1 MSIESNLKK
10 LLKGEKA
17 CIPEHFLKVPSY
29 NSPTLRTGKG
39 RPISEGKF
47 GKMYRG
53 SINDNGRRYVA
64 YKEIDTSESTD
75 GAFEFEFKV
84 AEKLKEFAV
93 PEMYLFKKCPI
104 QDKEPQRIR
113 KGGKPGSKMVNFVQP
128 WLRTKPKDILYME
141 LLNGTSFH
149 SWWQTNPSLDAIK
162 SVIIQVFD
170 NLYRINQKF
179 PDFRHRDLH
188 GNNVMVNPD
197 ALKTPYTWKVDLG
210 RKVIRNDPGGSFRS
224 RLGSPDIKKYKRT
237 NAGVKATIIDFGL
250 SYWSRRMPNPETA
263 DGGYEGAGIYGHGI
277 GPGTIYYDIHR
288 FLYIIYVKVRQPENA
303 KERAIKNFIE
313 ELIPNKEFLEF
324 NGKFTNRGYLLSD
337 YHVALRANLPTFKTI
352 LTHPF
357 LTGDKSPNRPK
368 TLANALKKIGAM
380 KVKTPPKIKTSKAPS
395 PKLSTTERKKK
406 MNNAIKKAAA
416 VLAKPNAKSVP
427 RRRPGVAR
435 PNPVPEIQPAS
446 PSPKANAPYEVMS
459 PSNMLEY
466 AAKIESGRKK
476 AANKLNAKLKEI
488 KATKGKTPT
497 PVRLKE
503 KFSFVNVKGKKR
515 EFVRKFAY
523 DRALAKNKAER
534 EKTPTPKA
542 KKKFI
547 FTDVNGKNR
556 EYARLIPYEKAL
568 AKNKAERSL
577 RAKIR
582 AAWKP
587 KLTPKAKTPTP
598 EEAGKE
604 WNKRYK
610 ETFGITFKEIPNYV
624 MPPAAHNRHMGMIN
638 NRREY
643 VNDRTKG
650 KTPSFGYIATTAE
663 RAKEAKAKAKA
674 KTPTPKAKKNEYW
687 RSFVDVN
694 GKKQE
699 FESKSAYHEAK
710 QKNLQAYAAKF
721 QKKINRQIQLG
732 RDARFS
738 FVDVNGKKREYVR
751 KGMYEK
757 ALAKNKAEREKRA
770 QPTFSERARAKRM
783 DRGQPFNM
791 KTPQNVRNAI
801 KGGKNMKF
809 VGGKFKTA
817 TPKAKWSNANNKQF
831 MEMLAREKNAQRKLV
846 NEMNKARPLKN
857 GPLDPAVAY
866 AHKTPKN
873 TKKINK
879 YVNSLSN
886 NERNML
892 KKKIC

>member
-1 MSIESNLKK
+1 MSNKNIESNLKK

-84 AEKLKEFAV
+84 AENLKEFAV

-113 KGGKPGSKMVNFVQP
+113 KGGKPGSKMGNFVQP
-128 WLRTKPKDILYME
+128 SRRVKPKDILYME
-141 LLNGTSFH
+141 LLDGMSFH

-162 SVIIQVFD
+162 SVIVQVFD

-237 NAGVKATIIDFGL
+237 NAGVEATIIDFGL

-263 DGGYEGAGIYGHGI
+263 DGGYESAGIYGHGI

-324 NGKFTNRGYLLSD
+324 NGKFTNQGYLLSD

-357 LTGDKSPNRPK
+357 LTAATTPANRPK
-368 TLANALKKIGAM
+368 TLKEALKMIAPPKPKPKTPV
-380 KVKTPPKIKTSKAPS
+380 KVKTPKETRVLPPRNYG
-395 PKLSTTERKKK
+395 KLSAASRKKA
-406 MNNAIKKAAA
+406 MNNMIKKAAA
-416 VLAKPNAKSVP
+416 ILAANKAKPKAKP
-427 RRRPGVAR
+427 APLRRPGAVR

-446 PSPKANAPYEVMS
+446 PSPKANAPYGVMS

-476 AANKLNAKLKEI
+476 AANKLNARVKEI

-534 EKTPTPKA
+534 
-542 KKKFI
+542 
-547 FTDVNGKNR
+547 
-556 EYARLIPYEKAL
+556 
-568 AKNKAERSL
+568 
-577 RAKIR
+577 
-582 AAWKP
+582 
-587 KLTPKAKTPTP
+587 
-598 EEAGKE
+598 
-604 WNKRYK
+604 
-610 ETFGITFKEIPNYV
+610 
-624 MPPAAHNRHMGMIN
+624 
-638 NRREY
+638 
-643 VNDRTKG
+643 
-650 KTPSFGYIATTAE
+650 
-663 RAKEAKAKAKA
+663 
-674 KTPTPKAKKNEYW
+674 AKKNEYW

-710 QKNLQAYAAKF
+710 QKNLKAYGAKMQA
-721 QKKINRQIQLG
+721 KINRQIEMG
-732 RDARFS
+732 RKARLNPQKFT
-738 FVDVNGKKREYVR
+738 FTDIKGKKREYVR
-751 KGMYEK
+751 KGAYET
-757 ALAKNKAEREKRA
+757 ALAKNKAEREK
-770 QPTFSERARAKRM
+770 T
-783 DRGQPFNM
+783 
-791 KTPQNVRNAI
+791 
-801 KGGKNMKF
+801 
-809 VGGKFKTA
+809 
-817 TPKAKWSNANNKQF
+817 KAKWSNANNKQF
-831 MEMLAREKNAQRKLV
+831 MELLAREKNAQRKLA
-846 NEMNKARPLKN
+846 NKMNKARPLKN

-866 AHKTPKN
+866 ALNTPKN

-879 YVNSLSN
+879 YVNSLTN
-886 NERNML
+886 NERNIL
-892 KKKIC
+892 KKKICQP

>member
-1 MSIESNLKK
+1 MSNIESNLKK

-39 RPISEGKF
+39 RPLSEGKF

-64 YKEIDTSESTD
+64 YKEIDTSESTN

-84 AEKLKEFAV
+84 AENLKEFAV

-128 WLRTKPKDILYME
+128 SRRVKPKDILYME

-162 SVIIQVFD
+162 SVIVQVFD

-288 FLYIIYVKVRQPENA
+288 FLYIIYVKVRNPGNT

-324 NGKFTNRGYLLSD
+324 NGKFTNQGYLLSD
-337 YHVALRANLPTFKTI
+337 YHVALRENLPTFKTI

-368 TLANALKKIGAM
+368 TLKEALKMIAPPKPKPKTPV
-380 KVKTPPKIKTSKAPS
+380 KVKTPKETRVLPPRNYG
-395 PKLSTTERKKK
+395 KLSAASRKKA
-406 MNNAIKKAAA
+406 MNNMIKKAAA
-416 VLAKPNAKSVP
+416 ILAANKAKPKAKP
-427 RRRPGVAR
+427 APQRRPGAVR

-446 PSPKANAPYEVMS
+446 PSPKANAPYGVMS
-459 PSNMLEY
+459 PSNMMEY

-476 AANKLNAKLKEI
+476 AANKLNARIKEI

-534 EKTPTPKA
+534 EKT
-542 KKKFI
+542 
-547 FTDVNGKNR
+547 
-556 EYARLIPYEKAL
+556 
-568 AKNKAERSL
+568 
-577 RAKIR
+577 
-582 AAWKP
+582 
-587 KLTPKAKTPTP
+587 KAKTPTP

-674 KTPTPKAKKNEYW
+674 KAKTPTPKAKKK
-687 RSFVDVN
+687 FIFTDVN
-694 GKKQE
+694 GK
-699 FESKSAYHEAK
+699 
-710 QKNLQAYAAKF
+710 N
-721 QKKINRQIQLG
+721 
-732 RDARFS
+732 
-738 FVDVNGKKREYVR
+738 REYVR
-751 KGMYEK
+751 LIPYEK
-757 ALAKNKAEREKRA
+757 ALAKNKAER
-770 QPTFSERARAKRM
+770 SLRAKIRAAWK
-783 DRGQPFNM
+783 P
-791 KTPQNVRNAI
+791 KLTPKA
-801 KGGKNMKF
+801 
-809 VGGKFKTA
+809 KTA

-831 MEMLAREKNAQRKLV
+831 MELLAREKNAQRKLA
-846 NEMNKARPLKN
+846 NKMNKARPLKN

-866 AHKTPKN
+866 ALNTPKN

-879 YVNSLSN
+879 YVNSLTN

-892 KKKIC
+892 KKKICQP

>member
-1 MSIESNLKK
+1 MSNKNIESNLKK

-84 AEKLKEFAV
+84 AENLKEFAV

-113 KGGKPGSKMVNFVQP
+113 KGGKPGSKMGHFVQP
-128 WLRTKPKDILYME
+128 SRRVKPKDILYME

-162 SVIIQVFD
+162 SVIVQVFD

-197 ALKTPYTWKVDLG
+197 ALETPYTWKVDLG

-237 NAGVKATIIDFGL
+237 NAGVEATIIDFGL

-324 NGKFTNRGYLLSD
+324 NGKFTNQGYLLSD

-368 TLANALKKIGAM
+368 TLKEALKMIAPPKPKPKTPV
-380 KVKTPPKIKTSKAPS
+380 KVKTPKETRVLPPRNYG
-395 PKLSTTERKKK
+395 KLSAASRKKA
-406 MNNAIKKAAA
+406 MNNMIKKAAA
-416 VLAKPNAKSVP
+416 ILAANKAKPKAKP
-427 RRRPGVAR
+427 APQRRPGAVR

-446 PSPKANAPYEVMS
+446 PSPKANAPYQVMS

-476 AANKLNAKLKEI
+476 AANKLNAKIKEI
-488 KATKGKTPT
+488 KAMKGKTPT

-534 EKTPTPKA
+534 EKT
-542 KKKFI
+542 
-547 FTDVNGKNR
+547 
-556 EYARLIPYEKAL
+556 
-568 AKNKAERSL
+568 
-577 RAKIR
+577 
-582 AAWKP
+582 
-587 KLTPKAKTPTP
+587 
-598 EEAGKE
+598 
-604 WNKRYK
+604 
-610 ETFGITFKEIPNYV
+610 
-624 MPPAAHNRHMGMIN
+624 
-638 NRREY
+638 
-643 VNDRTKG
+643 
-650 KTPSFGYIATTAE
+650 
-663 RAKEAKAKAKA
+663 KA

-757 ALAKNKAEREKRA
+757 ALAKNKAEREKTKA
-770 QPTFSERARAKRM
+770 
-783 DRGQPFNM
+783 
-791 KTPQNVRNAI
+791 KTP
-801 KGGKNMKF
+801 
-809 VGGKFKTA
+809 

-831 MEMLAREKNAQRKLV
+831 MELLAREKNAQRKLA
-846 NEMNKARPLKN
+846 NKMNKARPLKN

-866 AHKTPKN
+866 AHNTPHPKFRLA
-873 TKKINK
+873 INK
-879 YVNSLSN
+879 YVNSLTN
-886 NERNML
+886 NERNIL
-892 KKKIC
+892 KKKICKP

>member
-1 MSIESNLKK
+1 MSNIESNLKK

-39 RPISEGKF
+39 RPLSEGAF

-84 AEKLKEFAV
+84 AENLKEFAV

-104 QDKEPQRIR
+104 QDKEPRIIR
-113 KGGKPGSKMVNFVQP
+113 KGGKPGSKMGHFVQP
-128 WLRTKPKDILYME
+128 SRRTKPKDILYME
-141 LLNGTSFH
+141 LLDGMSFN
-149 SWWQTNPSLDAIK
+149 SWWKTNPSLDAIK
-162 SVIIQVFD
+162 SVIVQVFD

-188 GNNVMVNPD
+188 GGNVMVSRRE
-197 ALKTPYTWKVDLG
+197 AEYTWKVDLG

-237 NAGVKATIIDFGL
+237 NAGVEAHIIDFGL

-324 NGKFTNRGYLLSD
+324 NGKFTSQGYLLSD

-357 LTGDKSPNRPK
+357 LTGEKTSNRPK
-368 TLANALKKIGAM
+368 TVAEALKMIAPKPKPKPKTPV
-380 KVKTPPKIKTSKAPS
+380 KVKTPKAKTKTPS

-406 MNNAIKKAAA
+406 MNNAIKRAAA
-416 VLAKPNAKSVP
+416 ILAKPKTKPAP
-427 RRRPGVAR
+427 RRRPGVVR

-446 PSPKANAPYEVMS
+446 PELGPTARAIKKLMENQAVNVEAIRLKMGLPRKIGGEPLPQNLMTPSARKKFNEKVKKKMAENNEAPYGVMS
-459 PSNMLEY
+459 PSNIMEY

-476 AANKLNAKLKEI
+476 AANKLNARVKEI

-534 EKTPTPKA
+534 EKT
-542 KKKFI
+542 
-547 FTDVNGKNR
+547 
-556 EYARLIPYEKAL
+556 
-568 AKNKAERSL
+568 
-577 RAKIR
+577 
-582 AAWKP
+582 
-587 KLTPKAKTPTP
+587 KAKTPTP

-757 ALAKNKAEREKRA
+757 ALAKNKAER
-770 QPTFSERARAKRM
+770 SLRAKV
-783 DRGQPFNM
+783 
-791 KTPQNVRNAI
+791 KTV
-801 KGGKNMKF
+801 
-809 VGGKFKTA
+809 
-817 TPKAKWSNANNKQF
+817 TPKAKT
-831 MEMLAREKNAQRKLV
+831 
-846 NEMNKARPLKN
+846 P
-857 GPLDPAVAY
+857 
-866 AHKTPKN
+866 TPKKAVN
-873 TKKINK
+873 MYINK
-879 YVNSLSN
+879 FVNKLDKDEVN
-886 NERNML
+886 AL
-892 KKKIC
+892 KKKICQP

>member
-1 MSIESNLKK
+1 MSNKNIESNLKK

-39 RPISEGKF
+39 RPISEGAF

-64 YKEIDTSESTD
+64 YKEIDTSESID

-104 QDKEPQRIR
+104 QDKTPKKVR
-113 KGGKPGSKMVNFVQP
+113 KKNGTLVDLGAFPK
-128 WLRTKPKDILYME
+128 RTKPKDILYME
-141 LLNGTSFH
+141 LLNGMSFN
-149 SWWQTNPSLDAIK
+149 SWWKTKPSLDAMK
-162 SVIIQVFD
+162 SVIVQVFD

-188 GNNVMVNPD
+188 GGNVMVNPD
-197 ALKTPYTWKVDLG
+197 ALKTQYTWDVDLG

-237 NAGVKATIIDFGL
+237 NAGVEATIIDFGL

-288 FLYIIYVKVRQPENA
+288 FLYIIYVKVRQPGTLN
-303 KERAIKNFIE
+303 ERAIKNFIE

-324 NGKFTNRGYLLSD
+324 NGKFTSEGYLLSD

-368 TLANALKKIGAM
+368 TLAEALKKIGAM
-380 KVKTPPKIKTSKAPS
+380 KVKTPPKIKTKTPS

-416 VLAKPNAKSVP
+416 VLAKPKAKP
-427 RRRPGVAR
+427 APLRRPGAVR

-446 PSPKANAPYEVMS
+446 PELGPTARAIKKLMENQAVNVEAIRLKMGLPRKIGGEPLPQNLMTPSARKKFNEKVKKKMVENNEAPYGVMS
-459 PSNMLEY
+459 PSNMMEY
-466 AAKIESGRKK
+466 ARKIESGRKK
-476 AANKLNAKLKEI
+476 AANKLNAKHKEI

-534 EKTPTPKA
+534 
-542 KKKFI
+542 
-547 FTDVNGKNR
+547 
-556 EYARLIPYEKAL
+556 
-568 AKNKAERSL
+568 
-577 RAKIR
+577 
-582 AAWKP
+582 
-587 KLTPKAKTPTP
+587 
-598 EEAGKE
+598 
-604 WNKRYK
+604 
-610 ETFGITFKEIPNYV
+610 
-624 MPPAAHNRHMGMIN
+624 
-638 NRREY
+638 
-643 VNDRTKG
+643 
-650 KTPSFGYIATTAE
+650 
-663 RAKEAKAKAKA
+663 
-674 KTPTPKAKKNEYW
+674 AKKNEYW

-710 QKNLQAYAAKF
+710 QKNLQAYAAKM
-721 QKKINRQIQLG
+721 QAKINNQIEMG
-732 RDARFS
+732 RKARLNPQKYS
-738 FVDVNGKKREYVR
+738 FVDWYGRKREYVR
-751 KGMYEK
+751 KGAYEK
-757 ALAKNKAEREKRA
+757 ALAKNKAFRVEMAK
-770 QPTFSERARAKRM
+770 PTFSERALVKRQQ
-783 DRGQPFNM
+783 RGQPFYM
-791 KTPQNVRNAI
+791 MTPQNVRNAI
-801 KGGKNMKF
+801 QGGKNMKF
-809 VGGKFKTA
+809 VGGSKGFKTVTPKA
-817 TPKAKWSNANNKQF
+817 KTPTPKAKWSNANNKQF
-831 MEMLAREKNAQRKLV
+831 MELLAREKNAQRKLA
-846 NEMNKARPLKN
+846 NKMNKARPLKN

-866 AHKTPKN
+866 ALKTPKPS
-873 TKKINK
+873 TAKKVVKNYMNRFVNK
-879 YVNSLSN
+879 LDKD
-886 NERNML
+886 ERNML
-892 KKKIC
+892 KKKICQP

>member
-1 MSIESNLKK
+1 MSNKNIESNLKK

-17 CIPEHFLKVPSY
+17 CVPEHFLKVPSY

-39 RPISEGKF
+39 KPLSEGAF

-93 PEMYLFKKCPI
+93 PEMYLFRKCPI
-104 QDKEPQRIR
+104 QDKTPQRIR
-113 KGGKPGSKMVNFVQP
+113 KGGKPGSKMGHFVQP
-128 WLRTKPKDILYME
+128 ARRTKPKDILYME
-141 LLNGTSFH
+141 LLNGMSLY
-149 SWWQTNPSLDAIK
+149 SWWQTNPSLDAMK
-162 SVIIQVFD
+162 SVIVQVFD

-188 GNNVMVNPD
+188 DGNVMVNPD
-197 ALKTPYTWKVDLG
+197 ALKTQYTWDVDLG

-237 NAGVKATIIDFGL
+237 NAGVEATIIDFGL
-250 SYWSRRMPNPETA
+250 SYWSRQMPNPETA
-263 DGGYEGAGIYGHGI
+263 DGGYDSAGIYGHGQ
-277 GPGTIYYDIHR
+277 GPGTRYYDTHR
-288 FLYIIYVKVRQPENA
+288 FLYVIYRKVRQPENA
-303 KERAIKNFIE
+303 KERAIKKFIE

-324 NGKFTNRGYLLSD
+324 NGKFTSQGYLLSD
-337 YHVALRANLPTFKTI
+337 YHVALRENLPTFKTI

-357 LTGDKSPNRPK
+357 LTGEESTNRPK
-368 TLANALKKIGAM
+368 TLTEALKMLPKPKTPV
-380 KVKTPPKIKTSKAPS
+380 KVKTPKAKTKTPS
-395 PKLSTTERKKK
+395 PKLSNTEKKKK
-406 MNNAIKKAAA
+406 MNSAIKRAVAA
-416 VLAKPNAKSVP
+416 LAKPKAKPAP
-427 RRRPGVAR
+427 RRRPGVVR

-476 AANKLNAKLKEI
+476 AANKLNARIQAI

-534 EKTPTPKA
+534 
-542 KKKFI
+542 
-547 FTDVNGKNR
+547 
-556 EYARLIPYEKAL
+556 
-568 AKNKAERSL
+568 
-577 RAKIR
+577 
-582 AAWKP
+582 
-587 KLTPKAKTPTP
+587 
-598 EEAGKE
+598 
-604 WNKRYK
+604 
-610 ETFGITFKEIPNYV
+610 
-624 MPPAAHNRHMGMIN
+624 
-638 NRREY
+638 
-643 VNDRTKG
+643 
-650 KTPSFGYIATTAE
+650 
-663 RAKEAKAKAKA
+663 
-674 KTPTPKAKKNEYW
+674 AKKNEYW

-757 ALAKNKAEREKRA
+757 ALAKNKAER
-770 QPTFSERARAKRM
+770 SLRAKIREAW
-783 DRGQPFNM
+783 GGKAKTVTPKV
-791 KTPQNVRNAI
+791 KTP
-801 KGGKNMKF
+801 
-809 VGGKFKTA
+809 

-831 MEMLAREKNAQRKLV
+831 MELLAREKNAQRKLA
-846 NEMNKARPLKN
+846 NMMNKARPLKN
-857 GPLDPAVAY
+857 GPSNPAVAY
-866 AHKTPKN
+866 ALNTPKN
-873 TKKINK
+873 TKNINK
-879 YVNSLSN
+879 YVNGLSN
-886 NERNML
+886 DERNML
-892 KKKIC
+892 KKKICKP

>member
-39 RPISEGKF
+39 RPISEGAF

-84 AEKLKEFAV
+84 AENLKEFAV
-93 PEMYLFKKCPI
+93 PKMYLFKKCPI

-113 KGGKPGSKMVNFVQP
+113 KGGKPGSKMGHFVQP
-128 WLRTKPKDILYME
+128 SRRTKPKDILYME
-141 LLNGTSFH
+141 LLDGMSFN

-162 SVIIQVFD
+162 SVIVQVFD

-188 GNNVMVNPD
+188 GGNVMVSRRE
-197 ALKTPYTWKVDLG
+197 AEYTWKVDLG

-224 RLGSPDIKKYKRT
+224 RLGSPDIKKYKLT
-237 NAGVKATIIDFGL
+237 NAGVEAHIIDFGL

-288 FLYIIYVKVRQPENA
+288 FLYIIYVKVRNPGNA

-324 NGKFTNRGYLLSD
+324 NGKFTSQGYLLSD
-337 YHVALRANLPTFKTI
+337 YHVTLRANLPTFKTI

-357 LTGDKSPNRPK
+357 LTGRFFENITRPK
-368 TLANALKKIGAM
+368 TLANALKMIAPKPKTPV
-380 KVKTPPKIKTSKAPS
+380 KVKTPKAKTKTPS

-406 MNNAIKKAAA
+406 RNSAIKRAAA
-416 VLAKPNAKSVP
+416 ILAKPKTKPAP
-427 RRRPGVAR
+427 RRRPGVVR

-446 PSPKANAPYEVMS
+446 PELGPTARGIKKKMVENNEAPYGVMS

-466 AAKIESGRKK
+466 VRKIESGRKK
-476 AANKLNAKLKEI
+476 AANKLNAKIKEI

-534 EKTPTPKA
+534 EKAPTPKA

-582 AAWKP
+582 DTMKP

-674 KTPTPKAKKNEYW
+674 KTKTPTPKAKKNEYW

-801 KGGKNMKF
+801 QGGKNMKF
-809 VGGKFKTA
+809 VGGSKGFKTV
-817 TPKAKWSNANNKQF
+817 TPKTSTAKKVV
-831 MEMLAREKNAQRKLV
+831 KNY
-846 NEMNKARPLKN
+846 MNKF
-857 GPLDPAVAY
+857 V
-866 AHKTPKN
+866 
-873 TKKINK
+873 NK
-879 YVNSLSN
+879 LSN
-886 NERNML
+886 DERNIL
-892 KKKIC
+892 KKKICQP

>member
-17 CIPEHFLKVPSY
+17 CIPEHFLKVPGY

-39 RPISEGKF
+39 KPLSEGAF

-64 YKEIDTSESTD
+64 YKEIDTSESTN

-104 QDKEPQRIR
+104 QDKTPKKVR
-113 KGGKPGSKMVNFVQP
+113 KKNGTLVDLGAFPK
-128 WLRTKPKDILYME
+128 RTKPKDILYME
-141 LLNGTSFH
+141 LLNGMSFN
-149 SWWQTNPSLDAIK
+149 SWWRTNPSLDAIK
-162 SVIIQVFD
+162 SVIVQVFD

-188 GNNVMVNPD
+188 GGNVMVNPD
-197 ALKTPYTWKVDLG
+197 ASTTPYTWKVDLG

-263 DGGYEGAGIYGHGI
+263 DGGYEGAGVYEHGI

-288 FLYIIYVKVRQPENA
+288 FLYVIYVKVRQPENA

-324 NGKFTNRGYLLSD
+324 NGKFTNQGYLLSD

-368 TLANALKKIGAM
+368 TLKEALKMIAPPKPKPKTPV
-380 KVKTPPKIKTSKAPS
+380 KVKTPKETRVLPPRNYG
-395 PKLSTTERKKK
+395 KLSAASRKKA
-406 MNNAIKKAAA
+406 MNNMIKKAAA
-416 VLAKPNAKSVP
+416 ILAANKAKPKAKP
-427 RRRPGVAR
+427 APLRRPGAVR

-446 PSPKANAPYEVMS
+446 PELGPTARAIKKLMEKQAVNVEAIRLKMGLPRKIGGEPLPQNLMTPSARKKFNEKVKKKMAENNEAPYEVMS

-476 AANKLNAKLKEI
+476 AANKLNAKHKEI

-534 EKTPTPKA
+534 AKTP
-542 KKKFI
+542 
-547 FTDVNGKNR
+547 
-556 EYARLIPYEKAL
+556 
-568 AKNKAERSL
+568 
-577 RAKIR
+577 
-582 AAWKP
+582 
-587 KLTPKAKTPTP
+587 TPKAKTPTP

-624 MPPAAHNRHMGMIN
+624 GPPAAHNRHMGMIN

-674 KTPTPKAKKNEYW
+674 KAPTPKAKKNEYW

-699 FESKSAYHEAK
+699 FESKTAYHEAK
-710 QKNLQAYAAKF
+710 QKNLKAYGDKMQA
-721 QKKINRQIQLG
+721 KINRQIQLG

-757 ALAKNKAEREKRA
+757 ALAKNKAER
-770 QPTFSERARAKRM
+770 SLRAKIRAAWK
-783 DRGQPFNM
+783 P
-791 KTPQNVRNAI
+791 KLTPKA
-801 KGGKNMKF
+801 
-809 VGGKFKTA
+809 KTA

-831 MEMLAREKNAQRKLV
+831 MELLAREKNAQRKLA
-846 NEMNKARPLKN
+846 NKMNKARPLKN
-857 GPLDPAVAY
+857 GPLNPGVAY
-866 AHKTPKN
+866 ALNTPKN

-879 YVNSLSN
+879 YVNSLTN

-892 KKKIC
+892 KKKICQP

>member
-39 RPISEGKF
+39 RPISEGAF

-104 QDKEPQRIR
+104 QDKTPKKVR
-113 KGGKPGSKMVNFVQP
+113 KNNGTLVQP
-128 WLRTKPKDILYME
+128 SRRTKPKDILYME
-141 LLNGTSFH
+141 LLDGMPFN
-149 SWWQTNPSLDAIK
+149 SWWQTKPSLDAIK
-162 SVIIQVFD
+162 SVIVQVFD

-188 GNNVMVNPD
+188 GGNVMVSRREGE
-197 ALKTPYTWKVDLG
+197 YTWKVDLG

-237 NAGVKATIIDFGL
+237 NAGVEATIIDFGL

-288 FLYIIYVKVRQPENA
+288 FLYIIYVKVRNPGNA

-324 NGKFTNRGYLLSD
+324 NGKFTSQGYLLSD

-368 TLANALKKIGAM
+368 TVAEALKMIAPKPKPKPKTPV
-380 KVKTPPKIKTSKAPS
+380 KVKTPKAKTKTPS

-406 MNNAIKKAAA
+406 RNSAIKRAAA
-416 VLAKPNAKSVP
+416 ILAKPKAKPVP

-446 PSPKANAPYEVMS
+446 PSPKANAPYGVMS
-459 PSNMLEY
+459 PSNIMEY

-476 AANKLNAKLKEI
+476 AANKLNARVKEI

-534 EKTPTPKA
+534 EKT
-542 KKKFI
+542 
-547 FTDVNGKNR
+547 
-556 EYARLIPYEKAL
+556 
-568 AKNKAERSL
+568 
-577 RAKIR
+577 
-582 AAWKP
+582 
-587 KLTPKAKTPTP
+587 KAKTPTP

-643 VNDRTKG
+643 VNDRIKG

-663 RAKEAKAKAKA
+663 RAKEAKAKA

-801 KGGKNMKF
+801 KAGKNMKF
-809 VGGKFKTA
+809 VGGRFKTV
-817 TPKAKWSNANNKQF
+817 TPKTSTAKKVV
-831 MEMLAREKNAQRKLV
+831 KNY
-846 NEMNKARPLKN
+846 MNKF
-857 GPLDPAVAY
+857 V
-866 AHKTPKN
+866 
-873 TKKINK
+873 NK
-879 YVNSLSN
+879 LSN
-886 NERNML
+886 DERNML
-892 KKKIC
+892 KKKVCD

>member
-1 MSIESNLKK
+1 MSNIESNLKK

-17 CIPEHFLKVPSY
+17 CIPEEFLKVPSY

-39 RPISEGKF
+39 RPISEGAF

-104 QDKEPQRIR
+104 QDKTPKKVR
-113 KGGKPGSKMVNFVQP
+113 KENGTLVQP
-128 WLRTKPKDILYME
+128 SRRTKPKDILYME
-141 LLNGTSFH
+141 LLDGMPFN

-162 SVIIQVFD
+162 SVIVQVFD

-188 GNNVMVNPD
+188 GGNVMVSRREGE
-197 ALKTPYTWKVDLG
+197 YTWKVDLG

-237 NAGVKATIIDFGL
+237 NAGVEAHIIDFGL

-263 DGGYEGAGIYGHGI
+263 DGGYEGAGIYGHGM
-277 GPGTIYYDIHR
+277 GPGTIRYDTHR

-313 ELIPNKEFLEF
+313 ELIPNKKYLEF
-324 NGKFTNRGYLLSD
+324 NGPFTNQGYLVKDTWAKEEIPS
-337 YHVALRANLPTFKTI
+337 FKTI
-352 LTHPF
+352 LSHPF
-357 LTGDKSPNRPK
+357 LTGEKSPNRPK
-368 TLANALKKIGAM
+368 TLANALKMIAPKPKPKTPV
-380 KVKTPPKIKTSKAPS
+380 KVKTPKAKTKTPS

-406 MNNAIKKAAA
+406 RNSAIKRAAA
-416 VLAKPNAKSVP
+416 ILAKPKTKPAP
-427 RRRPGVAR
+427 RRRPGVVR

-446 PSPKANAPYEVMS
+446 PSPKANAPYGVMS

-476 AANKLNAKLKEI
+476 AANKLNARIKEI

-534 EKTPTPKA
+534 EKT
-542 KKKFI
+542 
-547 FTDVNGKNR
+547 
-556 EYARLIPYEKAL
+556 
-568 AKNKAERSL
+568 
-577 RAKIR
+577 
-582 AAWKP
+582 
-587 KLTPKAKTPTP
+587 KAKTPTP

-801 KGGKNMKF
+801 QGGKNMKF
-809 VGGKFKTA
+809 VGGSKGFKTV
-817 TPKAKWSNANNKQF
+817 TPKAKT
-831 MEMLAREKNAQRKLV
+831 
-846 NEMNKARPLKN
+846 P
-857 GPLDPAVAY
+857 
-866 AHKTPKN
+866 TPKKAVN
-873 TKKINK
+873 MYINK
-879 YVNSLSN
+879 FVNKLDKDEVN
-886 NERNML
+886 AL
-892 KKKIC
+892 KKKICQP

>member
-1 MSIESNLKK
+1 
-10 LLKGEKA
+10 
-17 CIPEHFLKVPSY
+17 
-29 NSPTLRTGKG
+29 
-39 RPISEGKF
+39 
-47 GKMYRG
+47 MYRG

-64 YKEIDTSESTD
+64 YKEIDTSESTN

-104 QDKEPQRIR
+104 QDKTPKKVR
-113 KGGKPGSKMVNFVQP
+113 KKNGTLVQP
-128 WLRTKPKDILYME
+128 KERTKPKDILYME
-141 LLNGTSFH
+141 LLDGMSFN

-162 SVIIQVFD
+162 SVIVQVFD

-188 GNNVMVNPD
+188 GGNVMVTRNE
-197 ALKTPYTWKVDLG
+197 TPYTWKVDLG
-210 RKVIRNDPGGSFRS
+210 RKIIRNDPGGSFRS

-237 NAGVKATIIDFGL
+237 NAGVEATIIDFGL

-263 DGGYEGAGIYGHGI
+263 DGGYKGAGIYGHGQ

-313 ELIPNKEFLEF
+313 ELIPNKEFLEY
-324 NGKFTNRGYLLSD
+324 NGKFTSQGYLVSSD
-337 YHVALRANLPTFKTI
+337 RAKQNLPTFKTI

-357 LTGDKSPNRPK
+357 LTGEKSPNRPK
-368 TLANALKKIGAM
+368 TLTEALKLIAPPKPKPKTPV
-380 KVKTPPKIKTSKAPS
+380 KVKTPKETRVLPPRNYG
-395 PKLSTTERKKK
+395 KLSTTSRKKA
-406 MNNAIKKAAA
+406 MNNMIKKAAA
-416 VLAKPNAKSVP
+416 ILAANKAKPKTKPAP
-427 RRRPGVAR
+427 RRRPGVVR

-446 PSPKANAPYEVMS
+446 PEAPYAVMS
-459 PSNMLEY
+459 PSNMMEY

-476 AANKLNAKLKEI
+476 AANKLNARIQAI

-534 EKTPTPKA
+534 EKT
-542 KKKFI
+542 
-547 FTDVNGKNR
+547 
-556 EYARLIPYEKAL
+556 
-568 AKNKAERSL
+568 
-577 RAKIR
+577 
-582 AAWKP
+582 
-587 KLTPKAKTPTP
+587 TPKAKTPTP
-598 EEAGKE
+598 E
-604 WNKRYK
+604 
-610 ETFGITFKEIPNYV
+610 
-624 MPPAAHNRHMGMIN
+624 
-638 NRREY
+638 
-643 VNDRTKG
+643 
-650 KTPSFGYIATTAE
+650 
-663 RAKEAKAKAKA
+663 
-674 KTPTPKAKKNEYW
+674 AKKNEYW

-710 QKNLQAYAAKF
+710 QKNLKAYGAKMQA
-721 QKKINRQIQLG
+721 KINRQIQLG
-732 RDARFS
+732 RDTRFS

-757 ALAKNKAEREKRA
+757 ALAKNKAER
-770 QPTFSERARAKRM
+770 SLRAKIREAW
-783 DRGQPFNM
+783 GGKAKTVTPKA
-791 KTPQNVRNAI
+791 KTP
-801 KGGKNMKF
+801 
-809 VGGKFKTA
+809 

-831 MEMLAREKNAQRKLV
+831 MELLAREKNAQRKLA

-857 GPLDPAVAY
+857 GPSNPVVAY
-866 AHKTPKN
+866 ALNTPKN

-886 NERNML
+886 DERNML
-892 KKKIC
+892 KKKICQP

>member
-17 CIPEHFLKVPSY
+17 CVPEHFLKVPSY

-39 RPISEGKF
+39 KPLSEGAF

-64 YKEIDTSESTD
+64 YKEIDTSETTD

-93 PEMYLFKKCPI
+93 PEMYLFRKCPI
-104 QDKEPQRIR
+104 QDKTPKKVR
-113 KGGKPGSKMVNFVQP
+113 KENGTLVQP
-128 WLRTKPKDILYME
+128 KERTKPKDILYME
-141 LLNGTSFH
+141 LLDGMPFN

-162 SVIIQVFD
+162 SVIVQVFD

-188 GNNVMVNPD
+188 GGNVMV
-197 ALKTPYTWKVDLG
+197 TRREGSYTWKVDLG

-237 NAGVKATIIDFGL
+237 NAGVEATIIDFGL
-250 SYWSRRMPNPETA
+250 SYWSNRMPNPETK
-263 DGGYEGAGIYGHGI
+263 DGGYSGAGILGHGY
-277 GPGTIYYDIHR
+277 GPGTRYYDIHR
-288 FLYIIYVKVRQPENA
+288 FLYIIYVKVRNPGNA

-324 NGKFTNRGYLLSD
+324 NGKFTNQGYLLSD
-337 YHVALRANLPTFKTI
+337 YHVALRENLPTFKTI

-368 TLANALKKIGAM
+368 TLANALKMIAPKPKPKTPV
-380 KVKTPPKIKTSKAPS
+380 KVKTPKAKTKTPS

-406 MNNAIKKAAA
+406 RNSAIKRAAA
-416 VLAKPNAKSVP
+416 ILAKPKAKPAP
-427 RRRPGVAR
+427 RMRPGVVR

-446 PSPKANAPYEVMS
+446 PELGPTARAIKKLMENQAVNVEAIRLKMGLPRKIGGEPLPQNLMTPSARKKFNEKVKKKMVENNEAPYGVMS
-459 PSNMLEY
+459 PSNMMEY
-466 AAKIESGRKK
+466 ARKIESGRKK
-476 AANKLNAKLKEI
+476 AANKLNAKIKEI

-534 EKTPTPKA
+534 EKT
-542 KKKFI
+542 
-547 FTDVNGKNR
+547 
-556 EYARLIPYEKAL
+556 
-568 AKNKAERSL
+568 
-577 RAKIR
+577 
-582 AAWKP
+582 
-587 KLTPKAKTPTP
+587 
-598 EEAGKE
+598 
-604 WNKRYK
+604 
-610 ETFGITFKEIPNYV
+610 
-624 MPPAAHNRHMGMIN
+624 
-638 NRREY
+638 
-643 VNDRTKG
+643 
-650 KTPSFGYIATTAE
+650 
-663 RAKEAKAKAKA
+663 
-674 KTPTPKAKKNEYW
+674 KAKKNEYW

-738 FVDVNGKKREYVR
+738 FVDINGKKREYVR

-801 KGGKNMKF
+801 KAGKNMKF
-809 VGGKFKTA
+809 VGGRFKTV
-817 TPKAKWSNANNKQF
+817 TPK
-831 MEMLAREKNAQRKLV
+831 V
-846 NEMNKARPLKN
+846 
-857 GPLDPAVAY
+857 
-866 AHKTPKN
+866 KTP
-873 TKKINK
+873 TPKKAVNMYINK
-879 YVNSLSN
+879 FVNKLDKDEVN
-886 NERNML
+886 AL
-892 KKKIC
+892 KKKVCD

>member
-1 MSIESNLKK
+1 MSNKNIESNLKK

-84 AEKLKEFAV
+84 AENLKEFAV

-113 KGGKPGSKMVNFVQP
+113 KGGKPGSKMGHFVQP
-128 WLRTKPKDILYME
+128 SRRVKPKDILYME

-162 SVIIQVFD
+162 SVIVQVFD

-188 GNNVMVNPD
+188 GGNVMVNPNVST
-197 ALKTPYTWKVDLG
+197 TPYTWKVDLG

-237 NAGVKATIIDFGL
+237 NAGVEATIIDFGL

-324 NGKFTNRGYLLSD
+324 NGKFTNQGYLLSD

-368 TLANALKKIGAM
+368 TLKEALKMLPKPKTPV
-380 KVKTPPKIKTSKAPS
+380 KVKTPKETRVLPPRNYG
-395 PKLSTTERKKK
+395 KLSAASRKKA
-406 MNNAIKKAAA
+406 MNNMIKKAAA
-416 VLAKPNAKSVP
+416 ILAANKAKPKTKPAP
-427 RRRPGVAR
+427 LRRPGAVR

-446 PSPKANAPYEVMS
+446 PSPKANAPYGVMS
-459 PSNMLEY
+459 PSNMMEY
-466 AAKIESGRKK
+466 ARKIESGRKK
-476 AANKLNAKLKEI
+476 AANKLNAKIKEI

-534 EKTPTPKA
+534 
-542 KKKFI
+542 
-547 FTDVNGKNR
+547 
-556 EYARLIPYEKAL
+556 
-568 AKNKAERSL
+568 
-577 RAKIR
+577 
-582 AAWKP
+582 
-587 KLTPKAKTPTP
+587 
-598 EEAGKE
+598 
-604 WNKRYK
+604 
-610 ETFGITFKEIPNYV
+610 
-624 MPPAAHNRHMGMIN
+624 
-638 NRREY
+638 
-643 VNDRTKG
+643 
-650 KTPSFGYIATTAE
+650 
-663 RAKEAKAKAKA
+663 
-674 KTPTPKAKKNEYW
+674 AKKNEYW

-699 FESKSAYHEAK
+699 FESKTAYHEAK
-710 QKNLQAYAAKF
+710 QKNLKAYGAKMQA
-721 QKKINRQIQLG
+721 KINRQIEMG
-732 RDARFS
+732 RKARLNPQKFT
-738 FVDVNGKKREYVR
+738 FTDIKGKKREYVR
-751 KGMYEK
+751 KGAYET
-757 ALAKNKAEREKRA
+757 ALAKNKAEREKTKA
-770 QPTFSERARAKRM
+770 
-783 DRGQPFNM
+783 
-791 KTPQNVRNAI
+791 KTP
-801 KGGKNMKF
+801 
-809 VGGKFKTA
+809 

-831 MEMLAREKNAQRKLV
+831 MELLAREKNAQRKLA
-846 NEMNKARPLKN
+846 NKMNKARPLKN

-866 AHKTPKN
+866 ALNTPKN

-879 YVNSLSN
+879 YVNGLSN
-886 NERNML
+886 DERNML
-892 KKKIC
+892 KKKICQP

>member
-39 RPISEGKF
+39 KPLSEGAF

-113 KGGKPGSKMVNFVQP
+113 KGGKPGSKMGHFVQP
-128 WLRTKPKDILYME
+128 SRRIKPKDILYME
-141 LLNGTSFH
+141 LLDGMSFN
-149 SWWQTNPSLDAIK
+149 SWWKTNPSLDAIK
-162 SVIIQVFD
+162 SVIVQVFD

-188 GNNVMVNPD
+188 GGNVMVSRRE
-197 ALKTPYTWKVDLG
+197 AEYTWKVDLG
-210 RKVIRNDPGGSFRS
+210 RKVIRNDLGGSFRS

-237 NAGVKATIIDFGL
+237 NAGVEAHIIDFGL

-288 FLYIIYVKVRQPENA
+288 FLYTIYVKVRQPENA

-324 NGKFTNRGYLLSD
+324 NGKFTSQGYLLSD

-357 LTGDKSPNRPK
+357 LTGEKSPNRPK
-368 TLANALKKIGAM
+368 TLAEALKMIAPKPKPKTPV
-380 KVKTPPKIKTSKAPS
+380 KVKTPKAKTKTPS

-406 MNNAIKKAAA
+406 RNSAIKRAAA
-416 VLAKPNAKSVP
+416 ILAKPKTKPAP
-427 RRRPGVAR
+427 RRRPGVVR

-446 PSPKANAPYEVMS
+446 PSPKADAPYEVMS

-476 AANKLNAKLKEI
+476 AANKLNARVKEI

-503 KFSFVNVKGKKR
+503 KFSFINVKGKKR

-534 EKTPTPKA
+534 E
-542 KKKFI
+542 
-547 FTDVNGKNR
+547 
-556 EYARLIPYEKAL
+556 
-568 AKNKAERSL
+568 
-577 RAKIR
+577 
-582 AAWKP
+582 
-587 KLTPKAKTPTP
+587 KTPTP

-663 RAKEAKAKAKA
+663 RAKEAKAKAK
-674 KTPTPKAKKNEYW
+674 TPTPKAKKNEYW

-710 QKNLQAYAAKF
+710 QKNLQAYGAKM
-721 QKKINRQIQLG
+721 QAKINRQIEMG
-732 RDARFS
+732 RKARFI
-738 FVDVNGKKREYVR
+738 FTDVNGKNREYVR
-751 KGMYEK
+751 LIPYEK

-801 KGGKNMKF
+801 QGGKNMKF
-809 VGGKFKTA
+809 VGGSKGFKTV
-817 TPKAKWSNANNKQF
+817 TPKVNTPHPKF
-831 MEMLAREKNAQRKLV
+831 RLA
-846 NEMNKARPLKN
+846 
-857 GPLDPAVAY
+857 
-866 AHKTPKN
+866 
-873 TKKINK
+873 INK
-879 YVNSLSN
+879 YVNSLTN
-886 NERNML
+886 NERNVL
-892 KKKIC
+892 KKKVCD

>member
-17 CIPEHFLKVPSY
+17 CMPEHFLKVPSY

-39 RPISEGKF
+39 KPLSEGAF

-104 QDKEPQRIR
+104 QDKTPQRIR
-113 KGGKPGSKMVNFVQP
+113 KGGKPGSKMGHFVQP
-128 WLRTKPKDILYME
+128 AKRTKPKDILYME
-141 LLNGTSFH
+141 LLDGMSFN
-149 SWWQTNPSLDAIK
+149 SWWKTNPSLDAIK
-162 SVIIQVFD
+162 SVITQVFD

-188 GNNVMVNPD
+188 GGNVMVTRNE
-197 ALKTPYTWKVDLG
+197 TPYTWKVDLG

-237 NAGVKATIIDFGL
+237 NAGVEATIIDFGL

-288 FLYIIYVKVRQPENA
+288 FLYIIYVKVRNPGNP

-324 NGKFTNRGYLLSD
+324 NGKFTNQGYLLSD

-357 LTGDKSPNRPK
+357 LTGEKSPNRPK
-368 TLANALKKIGAM
+368 TLSEALKMLPKPKAKTPV
-380 KVKTPPKIKTSKAPS
+380 KVKTPKAKTKTPS
-395 PKLSTTERKKK
+395 PKLSSAERKKK

-416 VLAKPNAKSVP
+416 VLAKPKAKP
-427 RRRPGVAR
+427 APQRRPGAVR

-446 PSPKANAPYEVMS
+446 PNEPYGVMS
-459 PSNMLEY
+459 PSNMMEY
-466 AAKIESGRKK
+466 AAKIENGRKK

-503 KFSFVNVKGKKR
+503 KFSFVDIKGKKR

-523 DRALAKNKAER
+523 DRALAKNKALR
-534 EKTPTPKA
+534 EEMAKPT
-542 KKKFI
+542 
-547 FTDVNGKNR
+547 
-556 EYARLIPYEKAL
+556 
-568 AKNKAERSL
+568 
-577 RAKIR
+577 
-582 AAWKP
+582 W
-587 KLTPKAKTPTP
+587 
-598 EEAGKE
+598 
-604 WNKRYK
+604 
-610 ETFGITFKEIPNYV
+610 
-624 MPPAAHNRHMGMIN
+624 
-638 NRREY
+638 
-643 VNDRTKG
+643 
-650 KTPSFGYIATTAE
+650 
-663 RAKEAKAKAKA
+663 
-674 KTPTPKAKKNEYW
+674 
-687 RSFVDVN
+687 
-694 GKKQE
+694 
-699 FESKSAYHEAK
+699 
-710 QKNLQAYAAKF
+710 
-721 QKKINRQIQLG
+721 
-732 RDARFS
+732 
-738 FVDVNGKKREYVR
+738 
-751 KGMYEK
+751 
-757 ALAKNKAEREKRA
+757 
-770 QPTFSERARAKRM
+770 SERARMKRYE
-783 DRGQPFNM
+783 RGQPFNM

-809 VGGKFKTA
+809 VGGSKGFKTVTPKA
-817 TPKAKWSNANNKQF
+817 KTPTPKAKWSNANNKQF
-831 MEMLAREKNAQRKLV
+831 MELLAREKNAQRKLA
-846 NEMNKARPLKN
+846 NKMNKARPLKN
-857 GPLDPAVAY
+857 GPSNPAVAY

-879 YVNSLSN
+879 YVNGLSN
-886 NERNML
+886 DERNML
-892 KKKIC
+892 KKKICQP

>member
-39 RPISEGKF
+39 KPLSEGAF

-64 YKEIDTSESTD
+64 YKEIDTSESTN

-113 KGGKPGSKMVNFVQP
+113 KGGKPGSKMGHFVQP
-128 WLRTKPKDILYME
+128 SRRIKPKDILYME
-141 LLNGTSFH
+141 LLDGMSFN
-149 SWWQTNPSLDAIK
+149 SWWKTNPSLDAIK
-162 SVIIQVFD
+162 SVIVQVFD

-188 GNNVMVNPD
+188 GGNVMVSRRE
-197 ALKTPYTWKVDLG
+197 AEYTWKVDLG

-237 NAGVKATIIDFGL
+237 NAGVEAHIIDFGL

-288 FLYIIYVKVRQPENA
+288 FLYTIYVKVRQPENA

-324 NGKFTNRGYLLSD
+324 NGKFTSQGYLLSD

-368 TLANALKKIGAM
+368 TLKEALKMIAPPKPKPKTPV
-380 KVKTPPKIKTSKAPS
+380 KVKTPKAKTKTPS

-406 MNNAIKKAAA
+406 RNSAIKRAAA
-416 VLAKPNAKSVP
+416 ILAKPKTKPAP
-427 RRRPGVAR
+427 RRRPGVVR

-446 PSPKANAPYEVMS
+446 PSPKANAPYQVMS

-476 AANKLNAKLKEI
+476 AANKLNARVKEI

-503 KFSFVNVKGKKR
+503 KFSFINVKGKKR

-534 EKTPTPKA
+534 AKTP
-542 KKKFI
+542 
-547 FTDVNGKNR
+547 
-556 EYARLIPYEKAL
+556 
-568 AKNKAERSL
+568 
-577 RAKIR
+577 
-582 AAWKP
+582 
-587 KLTPKAKTPTP
+587 TPKAKTPTP
-598 EEAGKE
+598 E
-604 WNKRYK
+604 
-610 ETFGITFKEIPNYV
+610 
-624 MPPAAHNRHMGMIN
+624 
-638 NRREY
+638 
-643 VNDRTKG
+643 
-650 KTPSFGYIATTAE
+650 
-663 RAKEAKAKAKA
+663 
-674 KTPTPKAKKNEYW
+674 AKKNEYW

-710 QKNLQAYAAKF
+710 QKNLQAYGAKM
-721 QKKINRQIQLG
+721 QAKINRQIEMG
-732 RDARFS
+732 RKARFI
-738 FVDVNGKKREYVR
+738 FTDVNGKNREYVR
-751 KGMYEK
+751 LIPYEK

-770 QPTFSERARAKRM
+770 RAK
-783 DRGQPFNM
+783 
-791 KTPQNVRNAI
+791 TP
-801 KGGKNMKF
+801 
-809 VGGKFKTA
+809 
-817 TPKAKWSNANNKQF
+817 TPKS
-831 MEMLAREKNAQRKLV
+831 
-846 NEMNKARPLKN
+846 
-857 GPLDPAVAY
+857 
-866 AHKTPKN
+866 N

-879 YVNSLSN
+879 YVNGLSN

-892 KKKIC
+892 KKKICQP